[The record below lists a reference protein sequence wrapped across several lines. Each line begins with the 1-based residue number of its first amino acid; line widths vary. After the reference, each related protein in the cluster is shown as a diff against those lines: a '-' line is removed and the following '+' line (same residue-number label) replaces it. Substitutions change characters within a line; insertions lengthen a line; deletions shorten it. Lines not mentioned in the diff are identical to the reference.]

1 MLKNLIKITHL
12 FFILSILAC
21 CSRGTSGGTD
31 EPTPPP
37 TPPNLVHNEIDAWI
51 TKADQTVLLTK
62 QNGILAFSSPLN
74 TAPFLDLTPSQVFQ
88 SVDGFG
94 YTLTGGSVEVL
105 KMLTEAKREELLQN
119 LFGTGESSIGVSYL
133 RLSIGASDLNSEVF
147 TYNDLEQGQTD
158 VDLQHFSLAKDQDLI
173 IMLKRIVAINP
184 QIQIMATPWTA
195 PLWMKTNGNSVG
207 GELKTEYY
215 NVYAKY
221 FVKYI
226 QAMKAEGITVNAVTP
241 QNEPLHGGNNPS
253 MNMSATQQK
262 DFIKNNLGPAFASA
276 GLTTKIVVYDHNA
289 DNIAYPATILSDPAA
304 AAFVDGSAFH
314 LYGGSSISALST
326 LHNQF
331 PSKNIYFTEQW
342 TSGNG
347 DFGGDLLW
355 HMKNVIIGSMKNW
368 SKNALEW
375 NLANNAAFGPHT
387 PGGCTECKGAITVLS
402 SENIVKN
409 VAYYIVAHASKFV
422 PYGSQRIQSGNVSGI
437 ESVAFRTPA
446 GKFVVIAA
454 NEGNTTQTFNLRIN
468 GKWAVISLEGKAV
481 ATYVF

>member
-1 MLKNLIKITHL
+1 MLKLFSNKLYWLFVPLSLI
-12 FFILSILAC
+12 F
-21 CSRGTSGGTD
+21 CSGRSSGEP
-31 EPTPPP
+31 EPTPV
-37 TPPNLVHNEIDAWI
+37 TNEIDVWL
-51 TKADQTVLLTK
+51 TKADQTALLAK
-62 QNGILAFSSPLN
+62 QSGILAFSSTVN
-74 TAPFLDLTPSQVFQ
+74 SAPFLDITPGQVYQ

-94 YTLTGGSVEVL
+94 YTLTGGSVDVINL
-105 KMLTEAKREELLQN
+105 LTAAKKEELLQN
-119 LFGTGESSIGVSYL
+119 LFGSGESSIGVSYL

-147 TYNDLEQGQTD
+147 SYNDLPSGQTD
-158 VDLQHFSLAKDQDLI
+158 VNLDHFSLEKDQSLI
-173 IMLKRIVAINP
+173 EMLKKILTINP
-184 QIQIMATPWTA
+184 QIQIVATPWSA

-215 NVYAKY
+215 DVYARY

-226 QAMKAEGITVNAVTP
+226 QAMKAEGITIHAVTP

-253 MNMSATQQK
+253 MNMSAVQQR
-262 DFIKNNLGPAFASA
+262 DFIKNSLGPAFANA
-276 GLTTKIVVYDHNA
+276 GLSTKIIVYDHNA
-289 DNIAYPATILSDPAA
+289 DNIAYPTTILSDAA
-304 AAFVDGSAFH
+304 AAGFVDGSAFH
-314 LYGGSSISALST
+314 LYGGSISALGT

-342 TSGNG
+342 TSSTG